1 MFMKAF
7 ASLLL
12 ILLIRL
18 SSLYGQDLDSYHSL
32 TVTGQT
38 LSIRGHKIE
47 INADGFLKQVGGDGY
62 LSDSIAKLHQI
73 LYEPIHFHY
82 YIDTKKQFKFVPA
95 EFRFLTIGK
104 DAVTW
109 RARSTA
115 DGLKQ
120 DVFGKAYANGVIR
133 FKVYVSG
140 AELKFQ
146 NINFHI
152 PFNIGSSNYFGGLG
166 QKGNVRPD
174 TVKWNSS
181 SRLKIKPAFWVG
193 NDWQGL
199 YLRLDDQPVVN
210 DHHFINGWLNEK
222 SEGFQINI
230 KGSSMLSNFATGS
243 IALNSGQDLTF
254 HYTIIISDWGN
265 LKMPVNARQKF
276 KRLLYLDLHTK

>member
-1 MFMKAF
+1 MKLF

-12 ILLIRL
+12 IFFTCL
-18 SSLYGQDLDSYHSL
+18 SSSYAQDLDSYNSL
-32 TVTGQT
+32 TVAGQT
-38 LSIRGHKIE
+38 LSISGHKIE
-47 INADGFLKQVGGDGY
+47 INADGFIKQISVGNF
-62 LSDSIAKLHQI
+62 SDSSAKLNEM

-82 YIDTKKQFKFVPA
+82 YINAKKQFKFMPT
-95 EFRFLTIGK
+95 EFRFLTVGK
-104 DAVTW
+104 DSVTW
-109 RARSTA
+109 RARSIA

-140 AELKFQ
+140 TEVEFQ

-152 PFNIGSSNYFGGLG
+152 PFNINSSNYFGGLG

-193 NDWQGL
+193 NEWQGL

-222 SEGFQINI
+222 NEGFQVHV

-243 IALNSGQDLTF
+243 IALASEQELTF
-254 HYTIIISDWGN
+254 HYSIIISGHGS
-265 LKMPVNARQKF
+265 LKMPVNSKKKF
-276 KRLLYLDLHTK
+276 KHLLHLDLHTK

>member
-1 MFMKAF
+1 MKLF

-12 ILLIRL
+12 IFFTCL
-18 SSLYGQDLDSYHSL
+18 SSSYAQDMDSYNSL
-32 TVTGQT
+32 TVAGQT
-38 LSIRGHKIE
+38 LSISGHKIE
-47 INADGFLKQVGGDGY
+47 INADGFIKQISVGNF
-62 LSDSIAKLHQI
+62 SDSSAKLNEM

-82 YIDTKKQFKFVPA
+82 YINAKKQFKFMPT
-95 EFRFLTIGK
+95 EFRFLTVGK
-104 DAVTW
+104 DSVTW

-140 AELKFQ
+140 TEVEFQ

-152 PFNIGSSNYFGGLG
+152 PFNISSSNYFGGLG

-193 NDWQGL
+193 NEWQGL

-222 SEGFQINI
+222 KEGFQVNV
-230 KGSSMLSNFATGS
+230 KGSSMLSNFTTGS
-243 IALNSGQDLTF
+243 IALASEQELTF
-254 HYTIIISDWGN
+254 YYSIIISGHGS
-265 LKMPVNARQKF
+265 LKMPVNSKKKF
-276 KRLLYLDLHTK
+276 KHLLHLDLHTK